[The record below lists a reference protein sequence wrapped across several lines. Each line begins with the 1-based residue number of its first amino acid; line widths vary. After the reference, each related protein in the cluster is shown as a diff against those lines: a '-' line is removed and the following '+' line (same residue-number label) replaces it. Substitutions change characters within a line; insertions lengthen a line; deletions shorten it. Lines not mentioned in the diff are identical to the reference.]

1 MATVTYSA
9 ALMDAETGGN
19 EQYLFEADPRLFDM
33 PADSIVEQFIK
44 HLESTGNH
52 PHPLSYEL
60 NSAVKKKSDRFVLAT
75 GSLML
80 AKGEIPFLL
89 MISSGTP
96 DQTR

>member
-1 MATVTYSA
+1 MSTATYSA

-19 EQYLFEADPRLFDM
+19 EQYQFEADPRLFDM

-44 HLESTGNH
+44 HLETTGDH
-52 PHPLSYEL
+52 PPPLTYEL
-60 NSAVKKKSDRFVLAT
+60 NSAVKKKSGRFVLAT

-89 MISSGTP
+89 MISSGAAA
-96 DQTR
+96 

>member
-52 PHPLSYEL
+52 PNPLSYEL

-89 MISSGTP
+89 MISSGAAAQP
-96 DQTR
+96 Q

>member
-19 EQYLFEADPRLFDM
+19 EQYLFEADPGLFDM

-44 HLESTGNH
+44 HLETTGDH
-52 PHPLSYEL
+52 PQPLSYEL

-89 MISSGTP
+89 MISSGAAGQP
-96 DQTR
+96 Q